1 MRRNGTKM
9 EDLLK
14 GIKILKNFDI
24 EDDPISKLQQV
35 SKILWNNNI
44 KPTDIIM
51 AIELVEEDDFDLAEE
66 HIGRAIED
74 LERIY
79 KVKRFQQSK

>member
-1 MRRNGTKM
+1 M
-9 EDLLK
+9 EDLLRVL
-14 GIKILKNFDI
+14 KILKNFDV
-24 EDDPISKLQQV
+24 EDDPITNLQQAA
-35 SKILWNNNI
+35 KILWSKDI

-51 AIELVEEDDFDLAEE
+51 AIELIEDNEFDSAEE
-66 HIGRAIED
+66 HIEQAIED